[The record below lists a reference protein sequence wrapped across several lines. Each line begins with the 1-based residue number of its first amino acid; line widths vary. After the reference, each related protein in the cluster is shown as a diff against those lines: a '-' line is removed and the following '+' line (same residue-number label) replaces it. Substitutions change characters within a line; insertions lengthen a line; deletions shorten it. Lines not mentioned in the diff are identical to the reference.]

1 MDGGVSSIETTIHEP
16 RREPLSPKEFGARIG
31 VSQLSARGW
40 VGKPIETALDA
51 VPHNQ
56 GFPLRPDVKPTDA

>member
-1 MDGGVSSIETTIHEP
+1 MDGWLSSIETTIHEP
-16 RREPLSPKEFGARIG
+16 RREPLSPKGSGARIG

-40 VGKPIETALDA
+40 VGKPIETVLGA

-56 GFPLRPDVKPTDA
+56 GFPLRPDVKPTDS